1 MLGDKKLD
9 HQDIL
14 SKVMK
19 VPTETIS
26 IDKLHRRQINLRLDL
41 MEEA

>member
-1 MLGDKKLD
+1 MFGEKKLD

-19 VPTETIS
+19 VPSEVIS
-26 IDKLHRRQINLRLDL
+26 IDKLHRRQINLRLGL